1 MMGSELEDLTVVVTG
16 ASSGIG
22 AAIARTM
29 AANGRRVITIQRRPP
44 ERVGKQGAGSI
55 EFVEADLADPV
66 ATREIAEEV
75 AQRYPV
81 GFLVNNAGAN
91 RPGGIEIVSDVDL
104 DTVWQLNVKA
114 PIRLIKSVLPQMQ
127 ERRFGRIVN
136 ISSRAILGKT
146 QRIAYASSKAGVVGL
161 TRSLSL
167 EIAPYGVTI
176 NSVAPG
182 PVETELFTNGHPIGS
197 EKRSAVIRSI
207 PLQRVGTP
215 EDISHAVAFFLSPE
229 SGFITGQ
236 TLFVCGGVSI
246 SGSGGL

>member
-182 PVETELFTNGHPIGS
+182 PVETELFTNGHPIAS

-207 PLQRVGTP
+207 PLRRVGTP
-215 EDISHAVAFFLSPE
+215 EDISHAVAFFLSPD